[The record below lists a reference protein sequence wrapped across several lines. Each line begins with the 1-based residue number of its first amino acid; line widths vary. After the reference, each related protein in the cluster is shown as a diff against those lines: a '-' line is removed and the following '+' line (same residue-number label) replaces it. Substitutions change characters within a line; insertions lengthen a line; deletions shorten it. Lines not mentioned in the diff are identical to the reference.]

1 MVAKKTKGRRKKR
14 KTAAKRPKKP
24 KKTRSVQKRRKK
36 VVFIVVDG
44 LADHPHNGKTPLSE
58 AKKPNI
64 DWLADNGAV
73 GELTLITKALWN
85 KIDYKGVSQY
95 GNVSLLGHNPAKYS
109 LERGPLEAVG
119 SGVPYNDGQLAVRCN
134 FATVGKDM
142 VVQDRR
148 AGRKTYGLDDI
159 ARHINKTVKIGE
171 KFVFMRTYGH
181 RAVLVIREPLS
192 PKVEGNDADKG
203 EPVGK
208 VTAIKPEAEETA
220 RLIQDFIDKSRDAI
234 QFHQK
239 NSERIDK
246 NMPPANYILV
256 RQPGNRMCKLPNFP
270 KRWKLGGAMCIS
282 ENGVMKATCMLAGFS
297 SINVPEF
304 ENHTA
309 WLDFIFENIESAL
322 SEYDFVYAHIKGADV
337 AAHDKDPERKRKVIE
352 DIDRHL
358 ADYKNFDGII
368 VLTCDHITSSL
379 TGNHEYGPVP
389 VLVYGR
395 KKDGVKT
402 FDEKGVLKGSLG
414 RITGREL
421 LKYIFRK

>member
-1 MVAKKTKGRRKKR
+1 MVAKRTKKSSKKR
-14 KTAAKRPKKP
+14 KPAAKKP
-24 KKTRSVQKRRKK
+24 KKPSSRRRRRKK

-44 LADHPHNGKTPLSE
+44 LADHPQNDKTPLSE

-64 DWLADNGAV
+64 DWLATNGAV
-73 GELTLITKALWN
+73 GELTLITKALWK

-95 GNVSLLGHNPAKYS
+95 GNVSLLGYNPARYP
-109 LERGPLEAVG
+109 LDRGPLEAVG
-119 SGVPYNDGQLAVRCN
+119 AGVPYNDGHLAVRGN

-142 VVQDRR
+142 VIQDRR
-148 AGRKTYGLDDI
+148 AGRATYGLDEI

-171 KFVFMRTYGH
+171 KYVFMRTYGH
-181 RAVLVIREPLS
+181 RAVLVIRKPLS
-192 PKVEGNDADKG
+192 TKVEGNDTDKG
-203 EPVGK
+203 KPVGK
-208 VTAIKPEAEETA
+208 ITAIKPEAEETA
-220 RLIQDFIDKSRDAI
+220 RLIQEFIDKSRNAI

-246 NMPPANYILV
+246 GMPPANYILV
-256 RQPGNRMCKLPNFP
+256 RQPGNRICVLPNFV

-282 ENGVMKATCMLAGFS
+282 ENGVMKATCMLSGFS

-304 ENHTA
+304 DDHTA

-337 AAHDKDPERKRKVIE
+337 AAHDKDPTRKRNIIE

-358 ADYKNFDGII
+358 ADYRSFDGII

-395 KKDGVKT
+395 KKDAVKT
-402 FDEKGVLKGSLG
+402 FDEKSAAGGSLG
-414 RITGREL
+414 RISGREL
-421 LKYIFRK
+421 LKFVFGK